1 MEPGSSRQSGDR
13 AAHMRLGAPEPPA
26 QGPLRDPTPGPDRT
40 PDPRT
45 VSKSVA
51 KAPAHPTHCRQNPG
65 TMRFHLDHPDPAAAF
80 ATDLDNP
87 QPPSTIHSPTAPDPR
102 PPTSPV
108 APDPEDRLDVLG
120 IVLGRNRPDIHLD
133 LGLGQT
139 GQVGDRLAHLVL
151 NLIEAAAP
159 GRPCPRRGLQHPPV
173 AAPPF
178 GCHREYPSHRHHPF
192 LT

>member
-1 MEPGSSRQSGDR
+1 M
-13 AAHMRLGAPEPPA
+13 
-26 QGPLRDPTPGPDRT
+26 
-40 PDPRT
+40 
-45 VSKSVA
+45 SKSVA

-87 QPPSTIHSPTAPDPR
+87 PPPSTIHSPAAPDPR
-102 PPTSPV
+102 SPTTPSTP
-108 APDPEDRLDVLG
+108 AAAGLPDVLDT
-120 IVLGRNRPDIHLD
+120 VLGQSRPDIHLD

-151 NLIEAAAP
+151 NLIEAPHLGDRAHV
-159 GRPCPRRGLQHPPV
+159 GGLQHPPV

-178 GCHREYPSHRHHPF
+178 GCHREDPSQRHHPF
-192 LT
+192 LTWREFDRPGETGE